1 MPQTG
6 RTPQKAPADPEPDRE
21 PDGESEARDTI
32 GLVTDVTL
40 SSKNPTAVKAEAL
53 VVATAQTSDGVAVVS
68 DQLPTDLLT
77 ELESLAP
84 QLGVTGARD
93 EVRKIPAGPKLAVDV
108 LVLTGLGERGEDGTF
123 STETLRRA
131 AGAATR
137 ELTGLRSAAIAL
149 PASDDDEITAVTEG
163 ALLGAYAFNRYRTS
177 GKSTT
182 KDTAKDTSGKDS
194 AKAAKNGKDPVASI
208 EILTPLH
215 KNAKA
220 KLAAERAEILAAA
233 VHAARDLVNA
243 APNELYPATFADAAK
258 AAAKDVRHVKVTVL
272 DDKQLASGGYGGL
285 TAVGQG
291 SSRGPRL
298 VKVAYTPAKPNGK
311 VALVGKGITFD
322 SGGISIKP
330 AAGMEAMKSD
340 MAGAAAVLSTVIAA
354 AKLNL
359 PVAVTGYLCL
369 AENMP
374 GGNAQRPADVI
385 TIYGGKTVEV
395 LNTDAEGR
403 VVMADGLVSAIED
416 GHDVVLDIATLTGA
430 QMVALGTRTSAV
442 MGTDEVRDE
451 VKAAADTSG
460 ELFWPMPLPEELKS
474 NIKSKVADVANS
486 GPRWGGMLNAG
497 LFLQTFVGDHPWAH
511 LDIAGPAFN
520 EGSGHGYTPGGGTG
534 VGVRTLLAFLE
545 GRAAAK

>member
-1 MPQTG
+1 MSG
-6 RTPQKAPADPEPDRE
+6 VRV
-21 PDGESEARDTI
+21 TI
-32 GLVTDVTL
+32 GPVTDVTL
-40 SSKNPTAVKAEAL
+40 SSKNPTAVKAEVL

-77 ELESLAP
+77 QLESLAP

-93 EVRKIPAGPKLAVDV
+93 EVRKIPAGPQLAADV
-108 LVLTGLGERGEDGTF
+108 LVLTGLGERAEDGAF
-123 STETLRRA
+123 ATETLRRA

-137 ELTGLRSAAIAL
+137 ELAGLKSAAIAL

-177 GKSTT
+177 GK
-182 KDTAKDTSGKDS
+182 DPAKDTKDA
-194 AKAAKNGKDPVASI
+194 AKGAKNGKDPVAAI

-220 KLAAERAEILAAA
+220 KVAAERAQVVAAA
-233 VHAARDLVNA
+233 VHAARDLVNT

-298 VKVAYTPAKPNGK
+298 VKVAYTPAKPDAK

-322 SGGISIKP
+322 TGGISIKP
-330 AAGMEAMKSD
+330 SAGMEAMKSD
-340 MAGAAAVLSTVIAA
+340 MAGAAAVLSTVVAA

-359 PVAVTGYLCL
+359 TVAVTGYLCL

-385 TIYGGKTVEV
+385 TIFGGKTVEV

-403 VVMADGLVSAIED
+403 VVMADGLVSAVED

-430 QMVALGTRTSAV
+430 QMVALGNRTSAV

-451 VKAAADTSG
+451 VKAAADASG

-520 EGSGHGYTPGGGTG
+520 DGGAHGYTSGGGTG

-545 GRAAAK
+545 SRATAPATK